1 MEWVMNMSKEYSCFE
16 DESGKTAF
24 LAGVVDILSDN
35 LSLHCADFN
44 DFDADVFYTP
54 DQDVSQL
61 TDAVKKRMRS
71 YFSLLGC
78 LNQPEK
84 IEALAF
90 DHLVRI
96 DSDPEQFMI
105 DTVDEL
111 GKDDASRNAISE
123 FLRELKWHLGK
134 PACIFSPDHLP
145 DKNTDTLGRA
155 YMYVAWKYFFIAY
168 EEYMVLMI
176 FGTSE

>member
-1 MEWVMNMSKEYSCFE
+1 MVWVMNMSKESCCFE
-16 DESGKTAF
+16 AESGKTAF
-24 LAGVVDILSDN
+24 LAGIVDVLSDN
-35 LSLHCADFN
+35 LSLHCVDFN
-44 DFDADVFYTP
+44 DFDADVFYAP
-54 DQDVSQL
+54 DQDISQL

-71 YFSLLGC
+71 YFSLLGG

-90 DHLVRI
+90 DHLVRV

-111 GKDDASRNAISE
+111 GKDDASRNTISE
-123 FLRELKWHLGK
+123 FLRELKWYLGK
-134 PACIFSPDHLP
+134 SVCILCPDHLP
-145 DKNTDTLGRA
+145 DKNIDTLGRA